1 MSQLASGFLE
11 QQLGVAQAL
20 SPFKVRSKND
30 DRKNLQALCNACH
43 KKKTSFERKMLKLY

>member
-20 SPFKVRSKND
+20 SPFKVRISKD
-30 DRKNLQALCNACH
+30 DTNHTRMVAGLNHSYLSIDFYSAV
-43 KKKTSFERKMLKLY
+43 T